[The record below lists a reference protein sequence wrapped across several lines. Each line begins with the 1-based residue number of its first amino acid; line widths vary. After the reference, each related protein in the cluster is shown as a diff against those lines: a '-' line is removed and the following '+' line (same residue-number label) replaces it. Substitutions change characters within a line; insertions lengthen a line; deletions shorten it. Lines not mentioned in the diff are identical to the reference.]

1 MKRSPSRLSIWRRLG
16 EFGLTGTFLL
26 CGAGSLL
33 AAPQSV
39 SEIATYAGADRQAVL
54 EAGAKKEGVVQVY
67 STQVQNQPI
76 LQAFAKKYPNI
87 KVEFFRDDGSSVT
100 RRWLEEYKAGR
111 YLADVFDGGSTALP
125 TLRDAGHLQPFTS
138 QEFKSMR
145 QEAIQKDAQGGNRWA
160 NDYESYLSLGFNTK
174 AIPEAE
180 APRTYDDLL
189 NPKWQGKMAMPG
201 SNTLGNW
208 VGAAVLDKGEDYVRK
223 LGPQK
228 IKIFNGSGR
237 AVANLIVSGE
247 VPMSPASFDS
257 HIANSKDQ
265 GASVAWRALGGVYAT
280 TGAVALAQK
289 APHPHAAMLYIDFM
303 LSKEIQEIFMKI
315 GYASGRTDLAS
326 KEKPSKIY
334 YVAQRPNYAEEYE
347 KWQALGRQVFGR
359 GEALEGAK

>member
-1 MKRSPSRLSIWRRLG
+1 MKRLHLSFCREVGRW
-16 EFGLTGTFLL
+16 GLAGAFLL
-26 CGAGSLL
+26 LGAGSIL
-33 AAPQSV
+33 AAPQTV
-39 SEIATYAGADRQAVL
+39 SEIANYAGADRQAVL

-76 LQAFAKKYPNI
+76 LKAFASKYPNI
-87 KVEFFRDDGSSVT
+87 KVDFFRDDGSSVA

-125 TLRDAGHLQPFTS
+125 TLRDAGHLQAFTS
-138 QEFKSMR
+138 PQFKSMR
-145 QEAIQKDAQGGNRWA
+145 PEAIQKDAQGGSIWA

-174 AIPEAE
+174 VIPEAE

-189 NPKWQGKMAMPG
+189 NPKWQGKMAIPG

-208 VGAAVLDKGEDYVRK
+208 VGGAVLDKGEDYVRK
-223 LGPQK
+223 LGVQK
-228 IKIFNGSGR
+228 VKIFNVSGR
-237 AVANLIVSGE
+237 AVANLVVSGE

-289 APHPHAAMLYIDFM
+289 APHPHAAMLYIDLM
-303 LSKEIQEIFMKI
+303 LSKEIQEMFMKI
-315 GYASGRTDLAS
+315 GYASGRTDLES
-326 KEKPSKIY
+326 REKPSKIY
-334 YVAQRPNYAEEYE
+334 YVAQRPNYAQEYE
-347 KWQALGRQVFGR
+347 KWQALGREVFGR
-359 GEALEGAK
+359 GEALKEAK